1 MSTKISSADTTD
13 NTNIEFDDTIQGKT
27 SDDTFSLRINNAT
40 AENLAEFT
48 PDWSKWKG
56 YYDEVAE
63 LQSIIDKKAM
73 WAVGKGYEADKST
86 KNKLDKITGFGKD
99 SFTMILSNMIR
110 TYTTCG
116 DAFAEICNDRN
127 GKLTNLKPL
136 NPGTIKI
143 MGNKKGRLTGYE
155 QWINGKVA
163 NTFKPEALL
172 HLPWNRMGDAIHGTG
187 TIEKLDNII
196 LMRKEAMAD
205 MKTVFHRY
213 VKPLLIISV
222 DTDNEA
228 EITAFK
234 AKVKKT
240 MENSENLI
248 VPKETVSAIER
259 MSIPQYSTLDPLP
272 WINMLME
279 QFILA
284 EGVPAIILGT
294 GKDTTEATSKML
306 YLAFQQM
313 VEWNQLFV
321 QECLK
326 AQMGIDIKLK
336 FPASI
341 APDVTEGESK
351 SKKTNNMEVKTG
363 QNTGG

>member
-1 MSTKISSADTTD
+1 MSTKIDSADTTG
-13 NTNIEFDDTIQGKT
+13 NTGIEFNDTIQGKT
-27 SDDTFSLRINNAT
+27 SADTFSLRIKNAQE
-40 AENLAEFT
+40 ENLSEFT
-48 PDWSKWKG
+48 PNWSKWKG
-56 YYDEVAE
+56 YYDSVAE

-73 WAVGKGYEADKST
+73 WAVGKGYEADKTT
-86 KNKLDKITGFGKD
+86 KNKLDKIAGFGKD
-99 SFTMILSNMIR
+99 SFTMIMSNMIR
-110 TYTTCG
+110 MYTTCG

-127 GKLTNLKPL
+127 GKLVNLKPL

-143 MGNKKGRLTGYE
+143 LGNKKGILTGYE
-155 QWINGKVA
+155 QWINGKKA
-163 NTFKPEALL
+163 NEFKPEKLL
-172 HLPWNRMGDAIHGTG
+172 HLPWTRFGDAIHGTG
-187 TIEKLDNII
+187 TIEKLDDII

-213 VKPLLIISV
+213 VKPLLIVSV
-222 DTDNEA
+222 DTDDPT
-228 EITAFK
+228 EIEAFK
-234 AKVKKT
+234 AKLNKT
-240 MENSENLI
+240 MEQSENLI
-248 VPKETVSAIER
+248 VPKQTVDSIER

-284 EGVPAIILGT
+284 EGVPAIILGA
-294 GKDTTEATSKML
+294 GKETTEATSKML

-326 AQMGIDIKLK
+326 AQLGIDIKFN
-336 FPASI
+336 FPANI
-341 APDVTEGESK
+341 APDIAEGESK
-351 SKKTNNMEVKTG
+351 SKKTNNMEVGTG